1 MKKFIVTYRKAYKK
15 DEQDCVVY
23 ATTQLLAA
31 AEFRLTHPL
40 CVIISI
46 EEG

>member
-1 MKKFIVTYRKAYKK
+1 MKKFIITYRKAYKK

-23 ATTQLLAA
+23 ATSELLAA
-31 AEFRLTHPL
+31 AEFKITHPL
-40 CVIISI
+40 CAIINI